1 MSELKEIYNAD
12 KKESSIKRI
21 QEKLNILI
29 EKEDSHF
36 VDFTNATDHD
46 YELPYVVDCFMYYI
60 TGQICQKLENRNCV
74 YCESA
79 LFCSA
84 NDESVGPNHP
94 IAKLITLDQNHS
106 LQHPNFRLFKFI
118 KTIESLFSL
127 HCKQSHVFDLVL
139 NDLSKFQF
147 TFACKEHAKEV
158 LAYTVHVY
166 LQNRMRPYA
175 TISLAD

>member
-139 NDLSKFQF
+139 NDLSKLQF
-147 TFACKEHAKEV
+147 TFACKEHATEV

-166 LQNRMRPYA
+166 LQNRMRQFA
-175 TISLAD
+175 TISSAD